1 MPKVELK
8 QPDNYLGAN
17 LFSKITG
24 HIQQIL
30 PDVDYNTACLIAE
43 KIDRDLHIYDG
54 LQLQNGTTFEKTFQV
69 NLS

>member
-8 QPDNYLGAN
+8 KPGDYLGAN

-30 PDVDYNTACLIAE
+30 KDVDYDTACLIAE
-43 KIDRDLHIYDG
+43 KIDRDLMEYDG
-54 LQLQNGTTFEKTFQV
+54 IQLQNGTTFEKTFECI
-69 NLS
+69 L